1 MAHILFDTMPS
12 WIKYHNEKDIR
23 IVRKVYSIGDLRYI
37 NDYEQ
42 FSSTMSKSPIEKIK
56 HHISSSSNLTLSNNT
71 MLTSTFGKLLV
82 RKLTHRSI
90 RNITKST
97 NDLNSNCEWYD
108 SSIVENNMISKEN
121 IQFIERIGEG
131 KFGIVYK
138 GFYRTK
144 ENEILTVAIKK
155 LNHEFNYDDIS
166 KEVYNF
172 QDVKHP
178 HIVQFFGIII
188 DTDNSIMFISE
199 YAHAKSLYECLI
211 LTNAK
216 YVYSIEILL
225 EYLKQIIS
233 AMNYLEKKLLTHQN
247 LSCRNFLVFNKTLI
261 KLSDF
266 GCGNWNTLW
275 KDRLK
280 LPIAWMSPE
289 AIHDHCFTTASDVFS
304 FGVSMWECFSYGEIP
319 WKELTNEEIANAINT
334 PNHQR
339 LSRPAYATSEL
350 YQIMLHCWKYEPCER
365 PTFSQLEKTLRDIE
379 FKQVRW
385 KENNNN
391 KSINLPDGFLSI
403 ESCRRGPLTILDRC
417 LHIPDSS
424 SSINNFLQ
432 CVSVDGQIGFVYNS
446 DVEPLHVISIS
457 KQRITTP
464 PNSASSTMNY
474 IFHRKIDMI
483 SSPQSDFIHA
493 CHIGVTD
500 KVCDD
505 MTSLIDIKKTD
516 VMIEPISAHSTINSI
531 EQESNQEQTS
541 SLLDEVMQAFT
552 EIYSET
558 ESKSLSEDNLLI
570 RSSSSS
576 SSQSPKINFQPSSVN
591 INQYPSVTITDSSSL
606 TCFLSQ
612 LQINKS
618 NEFEEHSR
626 NGDLNEQGKHIYN
639 SSCSSSTHDEPSSS
653 SSYNQEK
660 SDSHSHYSSVSTDN
674 DDNHSI
680 ISLNSRS
687 SLINKT
693 KQEHSITGQPLPP
706 PPDLSSLGSKL
717 TTATMKH
724 IFELPP
730 TLTSNKYRRK
740 SMNCH

>member
-289 AIHDHCFTTASDVFS
+289 AIYDHCFTTASDVFS

-339 LSRPAYATSEL
+339 LPRPAYATSEL

-417 LHIPDSS
+417 SDIVSS
-424 SSINNFLQ
+424 FLGIKRNATKTK
-432 CVSVDGQIGFVYNS
+432 CK
-446 DVEPLHVISIS
+446 PIS
-457 KQRITTP
+457 K
-464 PNSASSTMNY
+464 
-474 IFHRKIDMI
+474 DMI